1 MNYYFTA
8 AVENLG
14 ITQHLSPNDDDEDS
28 NDIYVILNKYR
39 QHPSIT
45 KIKEYINVNESFNFN
60 SIDDDDMSKEIE
72 TLKNKKTNIA
82 SDIPA
87 NILIESCEITS
98 GYLAKIYNVSKVN
111 RTFPASLKLAN
122 IKAIHKKKER
132 TLKENYRPISLLPT
146 VSKVFERIMY
156 NQIYLYIEKH
166 LSSFLFGF
174 RKGYST
180 EECLIIML
188 EKWKQALDK
197 KSKAGAILTDLSKA
211 FDCLNHKLL
220 IAKLHAYGFSIP
232 SLEYIYSYLSERNQR
247 TKIGSVSSSWKMI
260 RTGVPQGSIFGPLL
274 FNLYMNDI
282 FLFIPSPNV
291 VSYADDNT
299 TYAMEK
305 DFETLITTLE
315 NDTSIMMER
324 FKINKNRGLK

>member
-1 MNYYFTA
+1 
-8 AVENLG
+8 
-14 ITQHLSPNDDDEDS
+14 
-28 NDIYVILNKYR
+28 
-39 QHPSIT
+39 
-45 KIKEYINVNESFNFN
+45 
-60 SIDDDDMSKEIE
+60 
-72 TLKNKKTNIA
+72 
-82 SDIPA
+82 
-87 NILIESCEITS
+87 
-98 GYLAKIYNVSKVN
+98 
-111 RTFPASLKLAN
+111 
-122 IKAIHKKKER
+122 
-132 TLKENYRPISLLPT
+132 
-146 VSKVFERIMY
+146 MY

-260 RTGVPQGSIFGPLL
+260 KTGVPQGSILGPLL
-274 FNLYMNDI
+274 FNIYMNDI

-305 DFETLITTLE
+305 DFETLITTL
-315 NDTSIMMER
+315 
-324 FKINKNRGLK
+324 